1 MLLKLGVFCVDSATV
16 ARHAFWMSNNVY
28 KWWDFMVLFTF
39 EVKLQPV
46 DSMKTMTGEQWRI
59 VRIILKSTMMTLL
72 LR

>member
-1 MLLKLGVFCVDSATV
+1 
-16 ARHAFWMSNNVY
+16 
-28 KWWDFMVLFTF
+28 MVLFTF